1 MIFEKAAS
9 FRCHLKSVLCHE
21 AVGCRGTPVCQRA
34 HQVLHENRANPGR
47 LAQKHTQLR
56 RRPLQRQNARPRRHL
71 RCAAGV
77 PSPCAGPA
85 LLTRARSRCPLRM
98 FPALR
103 LLSSSWTHCP
113 GGNRHLPVQCQR
125 WLRPSSPASG
135 ACRPGAPG
143 AATAVACRLSGPPQR
158 SPSECGRGAAHDTMG
173 GWWRRAWRRPAL
185 FFWFNFF
192 NTPFALDT
200 THYTLGS

>member
-71 RCAAGV
+71 CCAAGA

-103 LLSSSWTHCP
+103 LLSFVVDA
-113 GGNRHLPVQCQR
+113 LPRGQPP
-125 WLRPSSPASG
+125 PSSARG
-135 ACRPGAPG
+135 G
-143 AATAVACRLSGPPQR
+143 SGPPRLPPVPVVRAPPARRLLSRVGFRAPR
-158 SPSECGRGAAHDTMG
+158 SAAPVNDVAAPRTMG
-173 GWWRRAWRRPAL
+173 GVGARRRARPAPGHS
-185 FFWFNFF
+185 FF
-192 NTPFALDT
+192 
-200 THYTLGS
+200 GSIF